1 MRYDST
7 DRNNSKAII
16 DDVGVTV
23 DNLTS
28 RAGLSLFVR
37 YLRSIVLFPYLE
49 DLFSKIRKSHKGQG
63 ISEIFKQLFCFF
75 MDGTSRHL
83 TYFDTLKKDGGHA
96 GSIETD
102 PEHMLS

>member
-16 DDVGVTV
+16 DDVGVSG

-37 YLRSIVLFPYLE
+37 YLRTIVL
-49 DLFSKIRKSHKGQG
+49 
-63 ISEIFKQLFCFF
+63 
-75 MDGTSRHL
+75 
-83 TYFDTLKKDGGHA
+83 
-96 GSIETD
+96 GS
-102 PEHMLS
+102 SG